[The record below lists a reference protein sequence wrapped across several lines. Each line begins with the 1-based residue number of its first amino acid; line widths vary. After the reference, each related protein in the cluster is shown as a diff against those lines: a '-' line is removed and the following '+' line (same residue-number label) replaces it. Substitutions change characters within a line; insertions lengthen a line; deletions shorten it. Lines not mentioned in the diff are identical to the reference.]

1 MHGVRWYSVGRRSA
15 EELCIID
22 REYMFSISISTVV
35 TAVVRRMNWMHG
47 SYDVFVVECCG
58 DVLFAHAKWIGR
70 VAFRK
75 MNMSRNYRKEL
86 YMHAYYIASYPFHI
100 GIVVSH

>member
-1 MHGVRWYSVGRRSA
+1 MHDACTAYDLLYSVGRRSA

-22 REYMFSISISTVV
+22 REYMFFISISTVV

-58 DVLFAHAKWIGR
+58 DVLFAHAKWIDRTSG
-70 VAFRK
+70 FSE
-75 MNMSRNYRKEL
+75 NEYE
-86 YMHAYYIASYPFHI
+86 
-100 GIVVSH
+100 